1 MFVTNAVSA
10 DASTHPHFTVTG
22 LSWLLAINDTISGA
36 VTEAVTNAIA
46 RVVVDTITTVI
57 NAMVLVAA
65 NIHTFQPMLVRMT
78 RGQFRYCA
86 VQST

>member
-1 MFVTNAVSA
+1 M
-10 DASTHPHFTVTG
+10 
-22 LSWLLAINDTISGA
+22 LSPPMLARILMSRLLVLPRLLAINDTISSA

-46 RVVVDTITTVI
+46 RVVADTITTVI

-65 NIHTFQPMLVRMT
+65 NIHTFQPVLVRTT